1 MSIHRRRTGEGNVR
15 FVVRWREGGRGGTNR
30 QATFDS
36 HRDARLFDG
45 SIRRAQQLGQLAS
58 EVRGSNQLV
67 SEFVDEW
74 WAKYAIVHLRR
85 GTLSTYVYVL
95 DRWILPYLGSHRLR
109 DVSRETIDG
118 YVAAISAA
126 GANPPTV
133 NRTLGV
139 LQGILRRAVEWRRI
153 PANPVVGVPRLR
165 HVRAQTID
173 ARPPETVEAIRRV
186 LGRDDAA
193 IVSLAAYEGLRPGEI
208 FALEFRDFLND
219 RGRPRD
225 RITVERALSAD
236 QLSVTKSGRA
246 REPELFGPVGREL
259 AELYL
264 ARGRPALRSLA
275 FPDARGGYHRRQ
287 NWRQRVWQPA
297 LAAAGVAYFR
307 PYDLRH
313 TCATLLV
320 YAGWTVNEVA
330 EHLGHADPGFTARTY
345 QHVFRDARKR
355 RGVTIE
361 DAIQA
366 ARGAPMPL
374 AASGVTA

>member
-1 MSIHRRRTGEGNVR
+1 MSIHRRRTREGQVR
-15 FVVRWREGGRGGTNR
+15 FVVRWREGGRRGANR

-36 HRDARLFDG
+36 QGDARLFEA

-67 SEFVDEW
+67 SELIEEW
-74 WAKYAIVHLRR
+74 WAKYAVVYLRR

-109 DVSRETIDG
+109 GVSRETIDG
-118 YVAAISAA
+118 YVAAISGA

-139 LQGILRRAVEWRRI
+139 LQGIFRRAVEWRRI
-153 PANPVVGVPRLR
+153 AANPVVGVPRLR
-165 HVRAQTID
+165 HVRAQKIH

-193 IVSLAAYEGLRPGEI
+193 IVSLAAYEGLRPAEI
-208 FALEFRDFLND
+208 FALEFGDFLDD

-225 RITVERALSAD
+225 RIFVGRALSAD
-236 QLSVTKSGRA
+236 QLSVTKSGRT

-264 ARGRPALRSLA
+264 SRGPPAATVARLPRRPWRLPPTAKLA
-275 FPDARGGYHRRQ
+275 PTRLGPRARGG
-287 NWRQRVWQPA
+287 
-297 LAAAGVAYFR
+297 G
-307 PYDLRH
+307 
-313 TCATLLV
+313 CLV
-320 YAGWTVNEVA
+320 
-330 EHLGHADPGFTARTY
+330 LSS
-345 QHVFRDARKR
+345 
-355 RGVTIE
+355 
-361 DAIQA
+361 
-366 ARGAPMPL
+366 L
-374 AASGVTA
+374 